1 MKKYIM
7 ARSMDQLRDQISAAP
22 PKPAF
27 ETLHLDFNTEEEREF
42 YNGMTGIICKRWK
55 ALDEDSGGPT
65 GLARL
70 RLFMRLRQLSLH
82 PQVYIAARK
91 AALKKLYTRADWT
104 ASSTKFDKL
113 REIVCDSSTSH
124 KWIIF
129 CHFRH
134 EMDMLQEM
142 FRQENS
148 IELVQQYN
156 GGMSALEKADV
167 IERSHLPVQQGK
179 QEVMLI
185 QLQSGGTGINLQ
197 HFDRIIF
204 TGPWWTKALMEQA
217 VGRAVRIGQKNVVKV
232 FNLSLKEEEAL
243 NIDKYM
249 LEKAYEKGELCK
261 EVLSNANSTIAEEG
275 K

>member
-1 MKKYIM
+1 
-7 ARSMDQLRDQISAAP
+7 
-22 PKPAF
+22 
-27 ETLHLDFNTEEEREF
+27 
-42 YNGMTGIICKRWK
+42 
-55 ALDEDSGGPT
+55 
-65 GLARL
+65 
-70 RLFMRLRQLSLH
+70 
-82 PQVYIAARK
+82 
-91 AALKKLYTRADWT
+91 
-104 ASSTKFDKL
+104 
-113 REIVCDSSTSH
+113 
-124 KWIIF
+124 
-129 CHFRH
+129 
-134 EMDMLQEM
+134 
-142 FRQENS
+142 
-148 IELVQQYN
+148 
-156 GGMSALEKADV
+156 MSALEKADV
-167 IERSHLPVQQGK
+167 IERSHLPLLQGK